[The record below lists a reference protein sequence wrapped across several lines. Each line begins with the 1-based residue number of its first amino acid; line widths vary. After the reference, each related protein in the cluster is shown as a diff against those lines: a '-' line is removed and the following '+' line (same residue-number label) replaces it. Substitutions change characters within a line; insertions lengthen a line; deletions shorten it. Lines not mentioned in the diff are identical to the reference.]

1 MVFDFHIRR
10 VGGGKFDWEFLDK
23 FFKKKKLVQNGWSAP
38 SPLDAQ
44 NGAIDERRD
53 ILLGKKKFGPWTY
66 RDEREEYGRDER
78 KSAAADGPMI
88 TRRGGKD
95 GGR

>member
-10 VGGGKFDWEFLDK
+10 VGRGKFDWEFWDK
-23 FFKKKKLVQNGWSAP
+23 LKKRNSYKTSGTSP

-44 NGAIDERRD
+44 NGAIDGGRN
-53 ILLGKKKFGPWTY
+53 ILLEKIFGPWTH

-88 TRRGGKD
+88 TRRGERTVAD
-95 GGR
+95 D